1 MWKVFRPD
9 RKVQRHLSTNGQHCD
24 THPCVTVTVRVMQG
38 GHNAI
43 VQITDQRPSSY
54 ADRLLSSVTMKPE
67 AAQGQLESAPG
78 QFEGAPGQGSLGSRA
93 QSGSSSPSRPGE
105 SSSASGSV
113 HLRDS
118 IAGLL
123 QSEQSASQHSTVSST
138 GAAKGA
144 AQFSGFDTGIEQ
156 ITSPGLI
163 KAVRQTDVNH
173 TNTGQMH
180 LPLAGNPTWL
190 HQTGGGVQPEI
201 PTKGP
206 SRQADQWT
214 PGNVDVD
221 ASAAGAAAT
230 QELQAKG
237 EERIGERAEV
247 AGAHPEGQKSPSAAV
262 GTSLMRLG
270 QLQVPSGLQRGD
282 SVVSEAAS
290 EVPASSGRFKQ
301 VMCTQPLI
309 SS

>member
-1 MWKVFRPD
+1 MEGVRPG
-9 RKVQRHLSTNGQHCD
+9 RKVQRHLSPKGQHCA
-24 THPCVTVTVRVMQG
+24 THPFVTVHVMQG
-38 GHNAI
+38 GHNALI
-43 VQITDQRPSSY
+43 QRTDQRPSSY

-67 AAQGQLESAPG
+67 AAPGQLESAPG
-78 QFEGAPGQGSLGSRA
+78 QLEGAPGQGSLGSRA
-93 QSGSSSPSRPGE
+93 QSGSSSPSRTGQ

-123 QSEQSASQHSTVSST
+123 QSEQSASQHSTVSSN

-156 ITSPGLI
+156 ITSHGLI
-163 KAVRQTDVNH
+163 KSVRQTDATH
-173 TNTGQMH
+173 TGQMH
-180 LPLAGNPTWL
+180 LPLTEKPAWL
-190 HQTGGGVQPEI
+190 PQTKRGHQPEK
-201 PTKGP
+201 PTKDV

-221 ASAAGAAAT
+221 ASAAGAAT
-230 QELQAKG
+230 SQELQAKG
-237 EERIGERAEV
+237 EECIGEKAEV
-247 AGAHPEGQKSPSAAV
+247 AGAHPEGQESPSAAV
-262 GTSLMRLG
+262 GASLMQVG

-282 SVVSEAAS
+282 SGLSEAAS
-290 EVPASSGRFKQ
+290 EVPASNGRFKQ